1 MLFVVLP
8 CLDAHWADFVSFS
21 DPRGVEEER
30 LVAEVQQNCQIRR
43 SAQAQGST
51 LDDCVSLRP
60 ASSLLAVA
68 AVNPGKGGPSNE
80 DA

>member
-1 MLFVVLP
+1 V
-8 CLDAHWADFVSFS
+8 
-21 DPRGVEEER
+21 
-30 LVAEVQQNCQIRR
+30 VAEAPQNCEIRR
-43 SAQAQGST
+43 SAQARGST